1 MKSFVSLLSLLSAL
15 SLYAFDFTPY
25 RTIVCFGDS
34 ITHGGFYPMYLQQYH
49 AENDPGHPRR
59 FINRGIS
66 GNTVKDLLDRA
77 DEMLKTDKPDLVL
90 VMIGTNDLLF
100 TTKFAEK
107 NLPFEDAAKKYP
119 VFQHFEKQLGSLL
132 DLFKQRGVA
141 VVLLATPPYNETSN
155 PAIAAPLNAN
165 MDSSGVR
172 NILVIEQRLAREK
185 GAVWIDIHAPLLKN
199 LQDHDSGT
207 PRSKSDRVHP
217 SKAEHLIIAR
227 TILGQNWVPGT
238 AKAAAAEKY
247 RQAQAG
253 IQGALLNMQRIPASC
268 KTTEEKIAFYENWVA
283 RLKGVHH
290 TYWSKQLP
298 GLIELVKNPEKKF
311 DELHRKQDAAFNEL
325 YRK

>member
-119 VFQHFEKQLGSLL
+119 VFQRFEKQLGSLL

-155 PAIAAPLNAN
+155 PAVAAPLNAN

-207 PRSKSDRVHP
+207 PRSKSRRGGKIP
-217 SKAEHLIIAR
+217 SGAGGDPGSVAEHAEDPGVLQNNR
-227 TILGQNWVPGT
+227 GKNRILRKLGCPAQRCASYLLEQT
-238 AKAAAAEKY
+238 AP
-247 RQAQAG
+247 R
-253 IQGALLNMQRIPASC
+253 S
-268 KTTEEKIAFYENWVA
+268 
-283 RLKGVHH
+283 H
-290 TYWSKQLP
+290 
-298 GLIELVKNPEKKF
+298 
-311 DELHRKQDAAFNEL
+311 
-325 YRK
+325 